1 MAEDKT
7 KICCANFGECLSLQR
22 NHNHNEIIISKKK
35 KVNKVHEK

>member
-7 KICCANFGECLSLQR
+7 KICCANFGERLSLPQDY
-22 NHNHNEIIISKKK
+22 NHNEIIISKKK